1 MFKVIKNFT
10 YCSMRFPRGIPEY
23 TSIEYNGNMMIL
35 GKSDGTFEV
44 RMIDSGIMYQK
55 SAHTDAIFVVV
66 FNHDRTLFATGSRDG
81 SAKLW
86 EISEDGK
93 TIRCVAT
100 LNATKY
106 GVTSLAFNCDSSFL
120 VAGGSSDEDASVWGI
135 SRDSDG
141 RLVVSHI
148 MNITIT
154 EDPNNYVYSIA
165 FHPTDPDIVAI
176 GFGDGRIKVVGLF
189 NHRFAC
195 MNILSGHA
203 SSVSSLA
210 FLQDGTG
217 LLSGS
222 DDGTVKIWRDI
233 CDTQRLV
240 ETIGTPNKHNS
251 SYDVATRVNTMALDR
266 TTNTIAIGK
275 SNRFIEFWKLS
286 SNGGASRL
294 IKTIQKSG
302 NIRSVGFSGGTFFSL
317 GDDEIRIE

>member
-1 MFKVIKNFT
+1 MSRIIKNFT
-10 YCSMRFPRGIPEY
+10 YCSMRFPCGIPEY

-44 RMIDSGIMYQK
+44 HMIDSGIMFQK

-86 EISEDGK
+86 EISNDRK
-93 TIRCVAT
+93 KIRSVTLKAT
-100 LNATKY
+100 EY
-106 GVTSLAFNCDSSFL
+106 GVTSLAFNCDSTLL
-120 VAGGSSDEDASVWGI
+120 VAGGSSDENATVWRI

-141 RLVVSHI
+141 RLAVSDI
-148 MNITIT
+148 MNITG
-154 EDPNNYVYSIA
+154 DPNNHVYSIA
-165 FHPTDPDIVAI
+165 CHPTDPNIVAT
-176 GFGDGRIKVVGLF
+176 GLGDGSIKLFGLF
-189 NHRFAC
+189 RRRFTC

-217 LLSGS
+217 LVSGS
-222 DDGTVKIWRDI
+222 HDGTVKIWRDI

-240 ETIGTPNKHNS
+240 ETIGTLNEHNC
-251 SYDVATRVNTMALDR
+251 SYDHAIRVNTTALDR

-275 SNRFIEFWKLS
+275 SNRVIEFWKLS
-286 SNGGASRL
+286 SDGGASRL
-294 IKTIQKSG
+294 IKTIQRSG
-302 NIRSVGFSGGTFFSL
+302 NIRSVRFSGGTFFSI